1 MPIGLRPGAVLGLV
15 RELRAA
21 AADLKPIQ
29 VSGVLAEQLARELRA
44 GGEERLARIDGDPAG
59 AAVLLVVLG
68 GPALAED
75 ERLLRAASR
84 ARTPAIAVQTG
95 RELDLDVPYVL
106 ATDVVPC
113 PPGEGFPV
121 EAITRAVAHRLGEEG
136 TQLAARL
143 PVLRD
148 AVCRELIS
156 SFSRKNGFVGAAV
169 FVPGA
174 DLPVLTLNQLRLVL
188 RIAAAHGVEV
198 DEQRAPEIL
207 ATVGGGLALRALAR
221 EALGVVPV
229 AGWALKGAL
238 AYAGTRAL
246 GEAALLR
253 FSGDAVSV
261 RSRS

>member
-1 MPIGLRPGAVLGLV
+1 MPFGLRPGAVVGLV
-15 RELRAA
+15 RELRAVSA
-21 AADLKPIQ
+21 TLEPIQ
-29 VSGVLAEQLARELRA
+29 VSGVLAEQLALELRA
-44 GGEERLARIDGDPAG
+44 GGDARLVRIDGDPAR
-59 AAVLLVVLG
+59 AALLVVVLG
-68 GPALAED
+68 GAAREED

-84 ARTPAIAVQTG
+84 ARTPTIAVQAG
-95 RELDLDVPYVL
+95 RDLDVDVPYVL

-121 EAITRAVAHRLGEEG
+121 EEIARAIAHRLGEEG
-136 TQLAARL
+136 TALAARL
-143 PVLRD
+143 PILRG

-156 SFSRKNGFVGAAV
+156 SFSRRNGLVGAAV

-198 DEQRAPEIL
+198 GEQRAPEIL
-207 ATVGGGLALRALAR
+207 ATIGSGLALRALAR
-221 EALGVVPV
+221 EVLAIVPI
-229 AGWALKGAL
+229 AGWALKGGL

-246 GEAALLR
+246 GEAALRR
-253 FSGDAVSV
+253 FADVPVSV